1 MRIATWNVERVKPK
15 GWKIAPAQRRRM
27 AEVDADIWILTE
39 THVDHSPGDGYNV
52 VHTPAIPERR
62 PADERWVGIWSRYPI
77 APITDPPP
85 RGRGT
90 VAALVSAPTGDI
102 AVHGCVLA
110 WANEPRLADGSPATM
125 WRAHAETIS
134 QIDHDLEVIRNQFPS
149 LPIIIGGDFNQD
161 RDGSGWYGTN
171 AVRQQL
177 TGVLDRHGLVCVTGF
192 DVVAA
197 GLLATHHLVDHLC
210 VPAALAERANVSCW
224 EITDEEDVRLSD
236 HPTVAIDLADDDSLH
251 TSTRWICR

>member
-39 THVDHSPGDGYNV
+39 THVDHSPGPGYDV

-77 APITDPPP
+77 APITDPLP

-90 VAALVSAPTGDI
+90 LATLVSTPSGDYI
-102 AVHGCVLA
+102 IYGCVIA
-110 WANEPRLADGSPATM
+110 WANEPFLADGSPATM
-125 WRAHAETIS
+125 WRAHAETIA
-134 QIDHDLEVIRNQFPS
+134 QIDHDLELIRDRHRS
-149 LPIIIGGDFNQD
+149 MPIIIGGDFNQD
-161 RDGSGWYGTN
+161 RDDSGWYGTN

-177 TGVLDRHGLVCVTGF
+177 TDVLDRHRLACVTDF

-197 GLLATHHLVDHLC
+197 GLLDNHHLVDHIC
-210 VPAALAERANVSCW
+210 VPLSLAERATVICW
-224 EITDEEDVRLSD
+224 EILDENGVRLSD
-236 HPTVAIDLADDDSLH
+236 HPTVAVDLP
-251 TSTRWICR
+251 